1 MVWPFVAAAALSLLL
16 TPLVRAFARD
26 RGIVAAPKADRWH
39 QQPTP
44 LLGGVGVWL
53 ASVAA
58 TLIFTESSLVVLGTA
73 SCMFLIGVVDDGM
86 RLRPATKLTAQIIA
100 ASALVAFGVTATW
113 TGSLTFDAML
123 TILWLVG
130 LTNAFNLL
138 ANMDGLCAGIA
149 LIALGAYLAA
159 GLGAE
164 HSPSLIVASAVMGA
178 LAGFLV
184 YNFKPASIFLGDS
197 GSLFV
202 GFTVGA
208 LTVGG

>member
-1 MVWPFVAAAALSLLL
+1 
-16 TPLVRAFARD
+16 
-26 RGIVAAPKADRWH
+26 
-39 QQPTP
+39 
-44 LLGGVGVWL
+44 
-53 ASVAA
+53 
-58 TLIFTESSLVVLGTA
+58 
-73 SCMFLIGVVDDGM
+73 
-86 RLRPATKLTAQIIA
+86 
-100 ASALVAFGVTATW
+100 
-113 TGSLTFDAML
+113 ML

-130 LTNAFNLL
+130 LTNAFNLHD
-138 ANMDGLCAGIA
+138 NMDGLCAGIA

-208 LTVGG
+208 LTVGGYGADVNSNIVSVIAVPV